1 VIYAI
6 LNVVVPVFLVMGAG
20 FAAARTRLFPA
31 PAVDGLMLFTQTFG
45 VPCVLFTAIA
55 TLDLGAVFDPR
66 LLVSYYAGALTSF
79 LLALLALR
87 RGFGRRPGESVAI
100 AFGALFSNAVLL
112 GLPILSRAYGDGPL
126 GPNFAIISI
135 HAPFCYFVGITAM
148 ELARADGQG
157 LGRTAVTIGRAMFRN
172 ALMIGLALGFIV
184 NLGHVPY
191 PDVVRS
197 AVEMIAH
204 AALPVA
210 LFGLGGILSRYQLR
224 SSFGEAATISFNS
237 LLIHPLVALTL
248 SHFVFGLPPDFVR
261 ACVVTASMAPGVNA
275 YLFASIYQRGQAEA
289 ASSVLMSTCLSVL
302 TCAGWIALVDLLL
315 PAG

>member
-1 VIYAI
+1 MIYTV
-6 LNVVVPVFLVMGAG
+6 LNVVLPVFLVMGAG
-20 FAAARTRLFPA
+20 FAAARTRLFPTQ
-31 PAVDGLMLFTQTFG
+31 AVDGLMLFTQTFG

-66 LLVSYYAGALTSF
+66 LLLSYYSGALTSF
-79 LLALLALR
+79 LLALFVLR
-87 RGFGRRPGESVAI
+87 RGFARRPGESVAI

-135 HAPFCYFVGITAM
+135 HAPFCYLVGITAM
-148 ELARADGQG
+148 ELARADGQS

-191 PDVVRS
+191 PEALRS
-197 AVEMIAH
+197 AVEMIAQ

-210 LFGLGGILSRYQLR
+210 LFGLGGILSRYRLR
-224 SSFGEAATISFNS
+224 SSFGEAATVSFSS
-237 LLIHPLVALTL
+237 LLIHPLIALIL
-248 SHFVFGLPPDFVR
+248 AHFVFDLPPDFVR

-275 YLFASIYQRGQAEA
+275 YIFANLYQRGQAEA

-302 TCAGWIALVDLLL
+302 SCAGWISLINLLL